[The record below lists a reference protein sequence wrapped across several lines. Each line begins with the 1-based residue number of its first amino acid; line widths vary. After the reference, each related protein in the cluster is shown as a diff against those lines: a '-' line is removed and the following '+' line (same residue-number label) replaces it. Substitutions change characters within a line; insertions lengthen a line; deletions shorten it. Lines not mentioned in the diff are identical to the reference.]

1 MHIYHVEE
9 FIVFLQP
16 KIVTFYESLQLEELQ
31 AKYNALKQRAIPLHE
46 QKRFDTLELP
56 LDDYTRYIMAKK
68 KICALLCQ
76 RGLKMDAIFIV
87 MFTVSCNTCINESL
101 EWQPPGDMLLYHLK
115 LF

>member
-1 MHIYHVEE
+1 MHIYHAEE

-56 LDDYTRYIMAKK
+56 LDILWQRRKYVRYYAK
-68 KICALLCQ
+68 
-76 RGLKMDAIFIV
+76 RV
-87 MFTVSCNTCINESL
+87 
-101 EWQPPGDMLLYHLK
+101 
-115 LF
+115 